1 MGYMPRIAYHEEMER
16 VEAGTLEVL
25 DLVREALGAAL
36 VALRDRDEDLARAVI
51 EADGRIHEQLD
62 KQHQDLLSLIARQQ
76 PVAGDLRLLTA
87 LLEATRHIE
96 RMGDQCANVA
106 KLVPRLAGMPP
117 LDEEM
122 HGCVNEM
129 AELTREEI
137 RQAQAAFA
145 RRDVKLAEALVSRDQ
160 EVNERNKRC
169 FALAVRA
176 GGDQRAREAAM
187 LTTMIAR
194 FLERIGDNAV
204 DLGELTV
211 FVVTGRRQEFS
222 DASRP
227 LPA

>member
-1 MGYMPRIAYHEEMER
+1 MGYMPRIAYQEEMER
-16 VEAGTLEVL
+16 VEARTLEVL

-36 VALRDRDEDLARAVI
+36 VALRERDEDLARTVI
-51 EADGRIHEQLD
+51 EADGHIHQRLEEL
-62 KQHQDLLSLIARQQ
+62 HQDLLGLIARQQ
-76 PVAGDLRLLTA
+76 PVAGDLRVLTA

-106 KLVPRLAGMPP
+106 KLVPRMTEMPA
-117 LDEEM
+117 LDEQMCE
-122 HGCVNEM
+122 CVDEM
-129 AELTREEI
+129 AEITREEI

-145 RRDVKLAEALVSRDQ
+145 RRDVRLAEALVLRDQ
-160 EVNERNKRC
+160 QVNERNKRC

-176 GGDQRAREAAM
+176 GGDQRAREGAM
-187 LTTMIAR
+187 LMTMIAR